1 VSQIL
6 TILRHSPALEFPL
19 SADNILSK
27 SSTLERHA
35 SDNDRLVVATLLS
48 ADLIHPPTDYFVQ
61 TPDSHQTHLQSLSA
75 IRLFST
81 R

>member
-6 TILRHSPALEFPL
+6 TILRHFPALEFPL

-27 SSTLERHA
+27 SLTLERHA
-35 SDNDRLVVATLLS
+35 SDDDRLVVATLLF
-48 ADLIHPPTDYFVQ
+48 ADLIHPQQPIS
-61 TPDSHQTHLQSLSA
+61 PS
-75 IRLFST
+75 RLTVTKLIFS

>member
-6 TILRHSPALEFPL
+6 TILRHFPALEFPL
-19 SADNILSK
+19 SADNIHSK

-48 ADLIHPPTDYFVQ
+48 ADLIHP
-61 TPDSHQTHLQSLSA
+61 HQPISSS
-75 IRLFST
+75 RLTASKIIFS